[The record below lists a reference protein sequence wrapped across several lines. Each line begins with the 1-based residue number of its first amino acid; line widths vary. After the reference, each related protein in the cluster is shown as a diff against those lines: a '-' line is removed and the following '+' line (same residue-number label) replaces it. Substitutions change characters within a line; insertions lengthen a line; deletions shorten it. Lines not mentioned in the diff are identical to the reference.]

1 MDQPTPV
8 VPGPPPVPDP
18 ATVAGLRSGQIV
30 TGTVRAVEGDEVV
43 VELAGG
49 LVGVVHRQNLSADG
63 RTTPG
68 DLVAP
73 GDGIEAAVLLR
84 EDPKRRIVLS
94 RAWALRLR
102 AWERIEAALAA
113 RTPLE
118 VPVTARTKGGL
129 VVDLGVRGFLPASQ
143 LDLER
148 VDDIESWIG
157 RTVEVVVTEADR
169 NRDRV
174 VVSRR
179 ALLRKAERE
188 RAAVFAT
195 TLEPGQVHRG
205 KVVLLTDFG
214 AFVDIGGVR
223 GLVHLSELSW
233 RRVARADEVVAVGDE
248 VEVKVLQAK
257 GDRKIGL
264 SMKALQDDP
273 FRGVEVGAVVPGT
286 VTRLAPFGAFVRI
299 GDELEGLVHVSELA
313 EYRITGPEEVV
324 APGDPVSVKVLKVDR
339 RRRRVELSVIQA
351 VLS

>member
-18 ATVAGLRSGQIV
+18 ATVAGLRFEQIV
-30 TGTVRAVEGDEVV
+30 TGTVRSVDDSEVV

-49 LVGVVHRQNLSADG
+49 LVGVISRKLLSVDG
-63 RTTPG
+63 RTAPK
-68 DLVAP
+68 DLLAP

-84 EDPKRRIVLS
+84 DDPQRRIVLS
-94 RAWALRLR
+94 RARALHLR
-102 AWERIEAALAA
+102 AWERIEAALAD

-129 VVDLGVRGFLPASQ
+129 VVDLGVRGFLPASH

-148 VDDIESWIG
+148 VDDIDAWVG

-169 NRDRV
+169 SKDRV

-179 ALLRKAERE
+179 ALLRKAERA
-188 RAAVFAT
+188 RAATFAA

-205 KVVLLTDFG
+205 KVVLLTEFG

-233 RRVARADEVVAVGDE
+233 RRVTRADEVVAVGDE
-248 VEVKVLQAK
+248 VDVKVLQAK
-257 GDRKIGL
+257 GDRKVGL
-264 SMKALQDDP
+264 SIKALQDDP
-273 FRGVEVGAVVPGT
+273 FRGIDVGAVIEGT

-299 GDELEGLVHVSELA
+299 GTELEGLVHVSELA
-313 EYRITGPEEVV
+313 EYRISGPEEVV
-324 APGDPVSVKVLKVDR
+324 APGDPVAVKVLKVDR
-339 RRRRVELSVIQA
+339 RRRRVDLSVIQA